1 MIRTLIAVTLAGA
14 LGAQAPVYLPKQT
27 VKLVLNGPGL
37 RDNVEVTDRAAIA
50 ANVFSGEF
58 MTTHADEPDTVW
70 PRYRVEFYI
79 YSRERGV
86 HLAYASGRPPRPRAR
101 GR

>member
-50 ANVFSGEF
+50 AADRSRLGWDRGGTLARRLRPGGQRDGAQNRGGQG
-58 MTTHADEPDTVW
+58 HALHGNKAN
-70 PRYRVEFYI
+70 RVM
-79 YSRERGV
+79 G
-86 HLAYASGRPPRPRAR
+86 
-101 GR
+101 